1 MRCAACFQRC
11 TVHRGPRPSAVH
23 KRSQHSHR
31 ADPEATYLSSATV
44 RARCSLSIRPLP
56 LLRAI
61 RATNQHHTARHHTT
75 IPPGSHRTV
84 LRTLHNTHTNQ
95 SHNAQPPSPLLCF
108 ASLRHGLLCT
118 RQLNSAQLSYMRASH
133 HQTASALVL
142 SDFLELV
149 YLIEPS
155 HTLCALPSP
164 AIQLG
169 EPTIS
174 DCIVPQPHPPL
185 SAHS

>member
-61 RATNQHHTARHHTT
+61 RATNQHHTARHYTT

-95 SHNAQPPSPLLCF
+95 SHNAQPPIAVTLFRLSTPRP
-108 ASLRHGLLCT
+108 AVHP
-118 RQLNSAQLSYMRASH
+118 SAQLSSTQLQASV
-133 HQTASALVL
+133 TPPDGVGTRSL
-142 SDFLELV
+142 DFLVLV